1 MDIVFFGTSEFA
13 VPSLRAI
20 ANSRHKVLAV
30 ITRPDKKGGRGMQ
43 VLQSPVRME
52 AGHLRLQVHQPQ
64 DVSSKETIKLL
75 EAKKADLFVVIAY
88 GAILKKHILD
98 VPKKYCINLHPS
110 LLPKYRGAAPCNWT
124 IINGE
129 QTTGVTI
136 IKLNEKLDAGDIITA
151 QSIHISKD
159 DTSEDIYNQLAH
171 IGAET
176 VLATLGLIESNK
188 ESLTQQDEKQVTQA
202 PKLKKEDGL
211 INWKNEADKIANF
224 IHGTQ
229 PWPGAYTVL
238 DGKLL
243 KIFKVDKLGQLPN
256 FLDRKKLGS
265 CPNLSTVIEIEKDSF
280 TVACG
285 KGALKIKEVQLEGK
299 KRMSAEEFL
308 RGVRIEEGQ
317 KLG

>member
-229 PWPGAYTVL
+229 PWPGAYTSL
-238 DGKLL
+238 DKKLL
-243 KIFKVDKLGQLPN
+243 KIFCTN
-256 FLDRKKLGS
+256 
-265 CPNLSTVIEIEKDSF
+265 VIPAKAGIHGTITKIEKDSF

-299 KRMSAEEFL
+299 KRMPTEEFL
-308 RGVRIEEGQ
+308 RGVHISEGQ
-317 KLG
+317 RLG